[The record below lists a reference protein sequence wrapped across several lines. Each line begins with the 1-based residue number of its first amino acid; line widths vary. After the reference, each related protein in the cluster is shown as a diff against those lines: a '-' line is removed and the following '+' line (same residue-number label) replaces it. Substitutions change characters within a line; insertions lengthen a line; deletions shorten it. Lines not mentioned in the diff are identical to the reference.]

1 MRAFKLWVV
10 ALGLLGLAA
19 LAAFGVGLYFYF
31 SPEHAVRRALEF
43 ERRLAGL
50 ARKEVE
56 LANGVRYVY
65 LEGGKGEPL
74 MLLHGFGA
82 NKDNFVRVAKY
93 LTPHYRVVIPDHI
106 GFGESAKPPKG
117 DYAPRAQAERLRALT
132 KELGMARLHL
142 GGNSMGG
149 HIALTYAALYPAEVK
164 SLWLLAP
171 GGVWSAPAS
180 DMRKRI
186 AASGRNPMIVKN
198 EEEFAQLVAGVTAVP
213 LPIPRRFLDVL
224 AQERIQNHELE
235 ERIFTQVAADS
246 VEQRV
251 RGLATPALVVWGA
264 QDQVLHPGSAG
275 ILQMLLTRSEVV
287 LMQGVGHVP
296 MLEQPE
302 RSALDY
308 LQFRARL

>member
-31 SPEHAVRRALEF
+31 SPEHAVRRALDF

-56 LANGVRYVY
+56 LPNGVRYVY

-117 DYAPRAQAERLRALT
+117 DYAPRAQAERLRALAR
-132 KELGMARLHL
+132 ELGMAKLHL

-180 DMRKRI
+180 ELRKRI
-186 AASGRNPMIVKN
+186 DATGRNPMIVRN

-224 AQERIQNHELE
+224 AQERIGNHELE
-235 ERIFTQVAADS
+235 ERIFKQVAADS

-251 RGLATPALVVWGA
+251 RGLAIPALVVWGA
-264 QDQVLHPGSAG
+264 QDRVLHPGSAG
-275 ILQMLLTRSEVV
+275 ILHMLLTRSEVV

-302 RSALDY
+302 KSALDY

>member
-10 ALGLLGLAA
+10 ALGLLGVAA
-19 LAAFGVGLYFYF
+19 LAAFGVGLYLYF

-50 ARKEVE
+50 ARKEVA
-56 LANGVRYVY
+56 LPNGVRYVY

-74 MLLHGFGA
+74 LLLHGFGA

-93 LTPHYRVVIPDHI
+93 LTPHYRVVIPDQV

-117 DYAPRAQAERLRALT
+117 DYAPRAQAERLRALAR
-132 KELGMARLHL
+132 ELGMAKLHL

-171 GGVWSAPAS
+171 GGVWSAPAGEL
-180 DMRKRI
+180 RKRI
-186 AASGRNPMIVKN
+186 DATGRNPMIVKN

-224 AQERIQNHELE
+224 AQERIANHELE
-235 ERIFTQVAADS
+235 ERIFKQVAADS

-251 RGLATPALVVWGA
+251 RGLAIPALVVWGA
-264 QDQVLHPGSAG
+264 QDRVLHPGSAG

-302 RSALDY
+302 QSALDY